1 MTTSREELPAY
12 DRAGELPWAVRRL
25 VLARDG
31 FACVCCSRSV
41 LGRPYAIQ
49 LRKPSDR
56 GGSASPENLITVL
69 AECGERISFR
79 RDRTDEARGYSLRRW
94 EEPALVPVAYASPA
108 GPAVAWL
115 LPDGDRSAEAPCG
128 SGHMTAR

>member
-1 MTTSREELPAY
+1 MTTSQEELPGY

-41 LGRPYAIQ
+41 LGRPYAIH
-49 LRKPSDR
+49 LRKPSAT
-56 GGSASPENLITVL
+56 GGNPSPENLITVL
-69 AECGERISFR
+69 AECGERISLR
-79 RDRTDEARGYSLRRW
+79 RDRTDEASGYRLRSW

-108 GPAVAWL
+108 GRAVAWL
-115 LPDGDRSAEAPCG
+115 LPDGDRSAGPPAG
-128 SGHMTAR
+128 AAG